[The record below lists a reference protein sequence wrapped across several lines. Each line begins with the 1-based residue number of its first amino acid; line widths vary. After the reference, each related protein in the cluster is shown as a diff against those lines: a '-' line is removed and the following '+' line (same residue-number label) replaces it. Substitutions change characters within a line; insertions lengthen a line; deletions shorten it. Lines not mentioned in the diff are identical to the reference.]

1 MSDIQTTAAQDGWK
15 PTGGAGTVPKL
26 VVPTHIDGLSGE
38 ENALLRELAE
48 VWTRHA
54 SRNRTLTAYYEAK
67 EPLVDFGLTVP
78 KSIKD
83 HYTPL
88 GWARKAVDMLAE
100 LCVFEG
106 FVSPGVDDPFEL
118 QDFMSRIG
126 FTSVLQ
132 QAIQTALIHGCS
144 FLSVVRDFEGRPL
157 IRTHTAESSAAVWD
171 YPDRRV
177 RACMAITDV
186 DDNNE
191 ATGLVL
197 YMPDRNI
204 SVQRRLGYWWRVDDE
219 QPTIDNEC
227 SVFRLA
233 YKATEVK
240 PFGRSRISRDAMAI
254 IDGANRTIVRAE
266 ANAEFYAFP
275 KILLTGTSEEL
286 ASLGTDD
293 ALKLYM
299 GRYNMISK
307 DIDGQSPTV
316 TQLAAS
322 SMDPH
327 LTMLKSW
334 AAMFASAMNIP
345 ASSLGIVSDANP
357 TSADATEAQ
366 REDLIIE
373 ARHCDRDFGESIL
386 QAARLVARMQDP
398 SVSDDDL
405 MKLQVDWK
413 NPNTPSSSMSADAF
427 SKLAGS
433 IDSFANSEVGMTRA
447 GLSRSE
453 IVRLKADQRK
463 AQAGQ
468 VLDQIRG
475 MRQQTEQ
482 TQDDGERQTDASTQS
497 TVAGGAEGQLRRTG
511 SSDQSRGD
519 TGIRG
524 IDAWTE
530 RH

>member
-1 MSDIQTTAAQDGWK
+1 MGDIQMTNVPDSWR
-15 PTGGAGTVPKL
+15 PSGGSVALTKL
-26 VVPTHIDGLSGE
+26 VVPTSIDGLTNQ
-38 ENALLRELAE
+38 ENELLAELAE

-54 SRNRTLTAYYEAK
+54 SRNRKLTAYYESK

-78 KSIKD
+78 QSIKD

-106 FVSPGVDDPFEL
+106 FVSPGVDDPFQL

-132 QAIQTALIHGCS
+132 QAIQTAVIQ
-144 FLSVVRDFEGRPL
+144 DAENRPL
-157 IRTHTAESSAAVWD
+157 IRTHTAESSAAIWD
-171 YPDRRV
+171 YPNRRV
-177 RACMAITDV
+177 KACMAITDV
-186 DDNNE
+186 NNDNE
-191 ATGLVL
+191 AIGLVL
-197 YMPDRNI
+197 YMPTRNI
-204 SVQRRLGYWWRVDDE
+204 SVSRSLGTWYVQGS
-219 QPTIDNEC
+219 QPTVNGEC

-240 PFGRSRISRDAMAI
+240 PFGRSRISHDAMNI

-275 KILLTGTSEEL
+275 KILLMGTSDEL
-286 ASLGTDD
+286 ASLSADA

-307 DIDGQSPTV
+307 DADGDSPTV

-386 QAARLVARMQDP
+386 QAARLVARIQDP

-482 TQDDGERQTDASTQS
+482 TQDDGERQIDASTQS

>member
-1 MSDIQTTAAQDGWK
+1 MTESAQMTNVPDGWK
-15 PTGGAGTVPKL
+15 PTGGSDTIPKLTVP
-26 VVPTHIDGLSGE
+26 TSIDGLDDS
-38 ENALLRELAE
+38 ENALLAELAE

-54 SRNRTLTAYYEAK
+54 TRNHKLTAYYEAK
-67 EPLVDFGLTVP
+67 EPLVDFGLTIP
-78 KSIKD
+78 QSIKD

-106 FVSPGVDDPFEL
+106 FVSPGVDDPFRL

-144 FLSVVRDFEGRPL
+144 FLSVIQDAASRPL

-171 YPDRRV
+171 YPNRRV
-177 RACMAITDV
+177 KACMAITDV
-186 DDNNE
+186 DKDNQ
-191 ATGLVL
+191 ATGLIL
-197 YMPDRNI
+197 YMPNRNI
-204 SVQRRLGYWWRVDDE
+204 SVIRDRGMWAVNGQ
-219 QPTIDNEC
+219 QPTVDGC

-240 PFGRSRISRDAMAI
+240 PFGRSRISRDAINI

-275 KILLTGTSEEL
+275 KILLMGTSEEL
-286 ASLGTDD
+286 ASLSADD

-307 DIDGQSPTV
+307 DADGAAPTV

-386 QAARLVARMQDP
+386 QAARLVARLQDP
-398 SVSDDDL
+398 SASDEDL

-427 SKLAGS
+427 SKLASS

-463 AQAGQ
+463 AQANQTLDRIRNARQEQNDATGQ
-468 VLDQIRG
+468 EGDVNG
-475 MRQQTEQ
+475 PEQ
-482 TQDDGERQTDASTQS
+482 PEP
-497 TVAGGAEGQLRRTG
+497 
-511 SSDQSRGD
+511 D
-519 TGIRG
+519 TGTTQT
-524 IDAWTE
+524 A
-530 RH
+530 

>member
-1 MSDIQTTAAQDGWK
+1 M
-15 PTGGAGTVPKL
+15 
-26 VVPTHIDGLSGE
+26 
-38 ENALLRELAE
+38 
-48 VWTRHA
+48 
-54 SRNRTLTAYYEAK
+54 
-67 EPLVDFGLTVP
+67 P

-106 FVSPGVDDPFEL
+106 FVSPGVDDPFGL

-144 FLSVVRDFEGRPL
+144 FLSVVQDFEGRPL

-171 YPDRRV
+171 YPNRRV

-275 KILLTGTSEEL
+275 KS
-286 ASLGTDD
+286 
-293 ALKLYM
+293 
-299 GRYNMISK
+299 
-307 DIDGQSPTV
+307 
-316 TQLAAS
+316 
-322 SMDPH
+322 
-327 LTMLKSW
+327 
-334 AAMFASAMNIP
+334 
-345 ASSLGIVSDANP
+345 
-357 TSADATEAQ
+357 
-366 REDLIIE
+366 
-373 ARHCDRDFGESIL
+373 C
-386 QAARLVARMQDP
+386 
-398 SVSDDDL
+398 
-405 MKLQVDWK
+405 
-413 NPNTPSSSMSADAF
+413 
-427 SKLAGS
+427 
-433 IDSFANSEVGMTRA
+433 
-447 GLSRSE
+447 
-453 IVRLKADQRK
+453 
-463 AQAGQ
+463 
-468 VLDQIRG
+468 
-475 MRQQTEQ
+475 
-482 TQDDGERQTDASTQS
+482 
-497 TVAGGAEGQLRRTG
+497 
-511 SSDQSRGD
+511 
-519 TGIRG
+519 
-524 IDAWTE
+524 
-530 RH
+530 

>member
-1 MSDIQTTAAQDGWK
+1 MTESAQMTNVPDGWT
-15 PTGGAGTVPKL
+15 PTGGSDTIPKLTVP
-26 VVPTHIDGLSGE
+26 TSIDGLDDS
-38 ENALLRELAE
+38 ENALLAELAE

-54 SRNRTLTAYYEAK
+54 TRNHKLTAYYEAK
-67 EPLVDFGLTVP
+67 EPLVDFGLTIP
-78 KSIKD
+78 QSIKD
-83 HYTPL
+83 HYTSL

-106 FVSPGVDDPFEL
+106 FVSPGVDDPFRL

-144 FLSVVRDFEGRPL
+144 FLSVIQDAASRPL

-171 YPDRRV
+171 YPNRRV
-177 RACMAITDV
+177 KACMAITDV
-186 DDNNE
+186 DKDNQ
-191 ATGLVL
+191 ATGLIL
-197 YMPDRNI
+197 YMPNRNI
-204 SVQRRLGYWWRVDDE
+204 SVIRDRGMWAVNGQ
-219 QPTIDNEC
+219 QPTVDGC

-240 PFGRSRISRDAMAI
+240 PFGRSRISRDAINI

-275 KILLTGTSEEL
+275 KILLMGTSEEL
-286 ASLGTDD
+286 ASLSADD

-307 DIDGQSPTV
+307 DADGDAPTV

-357 TSADATEAQ
+357 TPADATEAQ

-386 QAARLVARMQDP
+386 QAARLVARLQDP
-398 SVSDDDL
+398 SASDEDL

-427 SKLAGS
+427 SKLASS

-447 GLSRSE
+447 GLGRSE

-463 AQAGQ
+463 AQSSKI
-468 VLDQIRG
+468 LDQIRAG
-475 MRQQTEQ
+475 RTVNGDADVLRQSEP
-482 TQDDGERQTDASTQS
+482 DAAAAQA
-497 TVAGGAEGQLRRTG
+497 AGTG
-511 SSDQSRGD
+511 SQRSV
-519 TGIRG
+519 
-524 IDAWTE
+524 
-530 RH
+530 